1 MVSLSFALLFLAV
14 LCLLSG
20 CSVNNSPA
28 EELSPQSNILLFS
41 DDENIK
47 EENNYYN
54 ALLEVRANFPE
65 KSDSIEVISS
75 NQEKLLNHF
84 NVQELP
90 QLIIIKDENNYKR
103 LTGDH
108 PKENIQHFLLTHLPI
123 KEDKNSHTDTY
134 TLSFS
139 D

>member
-1 MVSLSFALLFLAV
+1 MSFALLFLAV
-14 LCLLSG
+14 LCLLTG
-20 CSVNNSPA
+20 CSVSSSPE
-28 EELSPQSNILLFS
+28 EELPPQSNILLFS

-54 ALLEVRANFPE
+54 ALLEVRASFPE

-103 LTGDH
+103 L
-108 PKENIQHFLLTHLPI
+108 
-123 KEDKNSHTDTY
+123 
-134 TLSFS
+134 
-139 D
+139 